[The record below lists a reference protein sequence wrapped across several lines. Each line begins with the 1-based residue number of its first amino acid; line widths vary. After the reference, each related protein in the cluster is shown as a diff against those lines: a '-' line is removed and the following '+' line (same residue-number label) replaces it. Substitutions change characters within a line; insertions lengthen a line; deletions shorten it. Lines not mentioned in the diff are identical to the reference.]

1 MRFMQSCCD
10 WGHAHRRAPGGGQAG
25 SFSCW
30 INPRRSL
37 FSASL
42 MKKLLLPLALFSFAI
57 FCRAETQAPIPLW
70 PDGATGAF
78 GKEDKDIPT
87 ITPFLP
93 EPGAG
98 TGAAIVIC
106 PGGAYAMLAEHEGG
120 DYALWLNQHGITGFV
135 LKYRLGSHGY
145 HHPAM
150 LPDAAPALRLVAPP
164 PPALNVEPPPAGLI

>member
-1 MRFMQSCCD
+1 MQGGCD
-10 WGHAHRRAPGGGQAG
+10 WGSTPSRAPSAGRGG
-25 SFSCW
+25 SVPCW
-30 INPRRSL
+30 IISRRSL

-57 FCRAETQAPIPLW
+57 FCQADTQAPIPLW
-70 PDGATGAF
+70 PDGAPGAF

-93 EPGAG
+93 EPGAR

-120 DYALWLNQHGITGFV
+120 GYALWLNQHGITGFV
-135 LKYRLGSHGY
+135 LKYRLGTHGS

-150 LPDAAPALRLVAPP
+150 MHHAERAARPARARAPT
-164 PPALNVEPPPAGLI
+164 

>member
-1 MRFMQSCCD
+1 
-10 WGHAHRRAPGGGQAG
+10 
-25 SFSCW
+25 
-30 INPRRSL
+30 
-37 FSASL
+37 
-42 MKKLLLPLALFSFAI
+42 MKKLLLPLALFSFAT
-57 FCRAETQAPIPLW
+57 FSRAERQAPIPLW
-70 PDGATGAF
+70 PDGAAGAF

-135 LKYRLGSHGY
+135 LKYRLGTHGY

-150 LPDAAPALRLVAPP
+150 LHDAARAVRLVRAR
-164 PPALNVEPPPAGLI
+164 AAGWEIDPQPGGVLGAFARRHLDTTLPT